1 MNKLHDEDEESK
13 EKKVD
18 IQQNTAHSE
27 DLNEYKA
34 AKTTSDDHPGLI
46 SNEEIK
52 IPEINPV
59 KIVRNEIETFEQKK
73 KQDAYDTMMA
83 NIDNYDGTGLG
94 QKDIP
99 S

>member
-1 MNKLHDEDEESK
+1 METIALLFLFGIFIIVSYTLGLKNGQKL
-13 EKKVD
+13 KKD
-18 IQQNTAHSE
+18 
-27 DLNEYKA
+27 
-34 AKTTSDDHPGLI
+34 
-46 SNEEIK
+46 EEIK
-52 IPEINPV
+52 MPEVNPV
-59 KIVRNEIETFEQKK
+59 KIVRNEIEAFEQKK

>member
-1 MNKLHDEDEESK
+1 METIALLFSFGVFIILAYTLGLKNGQKLK
-13 EKKVD
+13 
-18 IQQNTAHSE
+18 N
-27 DLNEYKA
+27 
-34 AKTTSDDHPGLI
+34 
-46 SNEEIK
+46 NEEIK

-83 NIDNYDGTGLG
+83 NIDNYDGTGIG

>member
-1 MNKLHDEDEESK
+1 MWDTILLLFLFGIFIIIAYTLGLKNGQKLK
-13 EKKVD
+13 
-18 IQQNTAHSE
+18 N
-27 DLNEYKA
+27 
-34 AKTTSDDHPGLI
+34 
-46 SNEEIK
+46 NEEIK

>member
-1 MNKLHDEDEESK
+1 METIALLFLFGIFIILAYALGLKNGQKLK
-13 EKKVD
+13 
-18 IQQNTAHSE
+18 N
-27 DLNEYKA
+27 
-34 AKTTSDDHPGLI
+34 
-46 SNEEIK
+46 NEEIK

>member
-1 MNKLHDEDEESK
+1 METIALLFLFGIFIILAYTLGLKNGQKLK
-13 EKKVD
+13 
-18 IQQNTAHSE
+18 N
-27 DLNEYKA
+27 
-34 AKTTSDDHPGLI
+34 
-46 SNEEIK
+46 NEEIK

-59 KIVRNEIETFEQKK
+59 KIVRNEIETFEQKE

>member
-1 MNKLHDEDEESK
+1 METIALLFLFGIFIILSYTLGLKNGQKLK
-13 EKKVD
+13 
-18 IQQNTAHSE
+18 N
-27 DLNEYKA
+27 
-34 AKTTSDDHPGLI
+34 
-46 SNEEIK
+46 NEEIK

-59 KIVRNEIETFEQKK
+59 KIVRNEIEVFEQKK
-73 KQDAYDTMMA
+73 KQDAYDTVMA

>member
-1 MNKLHDEDEESK
+1 METIALLFLFGVFIILAYTLGLKNGQKLK
-13 EKKVD
+13 
-18 IQQNTAHSE
+18 N
-27 DLNEYKA
+27 
-34 AKTTSDDHPGLI
+34 
-46 SNEEIK
+46 NEEIK
-52 IPEINPV
+52 IPKINPV

>member
-1 MNKLHDEDEESK
+1 METIALLFLFGVFIILAYTLGLKNGQKLK
-13 EKKVD
+13 
-18 IQQNTAHSE
+18 
-27 DLNEYKA
+27 NE
-34 AKTTSDDHPGLI
+34 
-46 SNEEIK
+46 EEIK

>member
-1 MNKLHDEDEESK
+1 METIALLFLFGIFIILSYTLGLKNGRKLK
-13 EKKVD
+13 
-18 IQQNTAHSE
+18 N
-27 DLNEYKA
+27 
-34 AKTTSDDHPGLI
+34 
-46 SNEEIK
+46 NEEIK

>member
-1 MNKLHDEDEESK
+1 METISLLFLFGIFIILSYTLGLKNGQKLK
-13 EKKVD
+13 
-18 IQQNTAHSE
+18 N
-27 DLNEYKA
+27 
-34 AKTTSDDHPGLI
+34 
-46 SNEEIK
+46 NEEIK

>member
-1 MNKLHDEDEESK
+1 MVTIALLFLFRIFIILSYTLGLKNGQKLK
-13 EKKVD
+13 
-18 IQQNTAHSE
+18 N
-27 DLNEYKA
+27 
-34 AKTTSDDHPGLI
+34 
-46 SNEEIK
+46 NEEIK

>member
-1 MNKLHDEDEESK
+1 METIALLFLFGIFIILSYTLGLKNGQKL
-13 EKKVD
+13 
-18 IQQNTAHSE
+18 N
-27 DLNEYKA
+27 N
-34 AKTTSDDHPGLI
+34 
-46 SNEEIK
+46 NEEIK

>member
-1 MNKLHDEDEESK
+1 METIALLFLFGIFIIVAYTLGLKNGQKL
-13 EKKVD
+13 KKD
-18 IQQNTAHSE
+18 
-27 DLNEYKA
+27 
-34 AKTTSDDHPGLI
+34 
-46 SNEEIK
+46 EEIK
-52 IPEINPV
+52 MPEINPV

-73 KQDAYDTMMA
+73 KQDIYDTMMA

>member
-1 MNKLHDEDEESK
+1 METIALLFLFGVFIILAYTLGLKNGQKL
-13 EKKVD
+13 
-18 IQQNTAHSE
+18 N
-27 DLNEYKA
+27 N
-34 AKTTSDDHPGLI
+34 
-46 SNEEIK
+46 NEEIK

>member
-1 MNKLHDEDEESK
+1 METIALLFLFGIFIILSYTLGLKNGQKLK
-13 EKKVD
+13 
-18 IQQNTAHSE
+18 
-27 DLNEYKA
+27 NE
-34 AKTTSDDHPGLI
+34 
-46 SNEEIK
+46 EEIK